1 VGLDFD
7 PILACQDCDIGSNV
21 EKTTIK
27 DGRCWAEVHGGRDKS
42 GNSELRVIPE
52 LALKDGKWE
61 FVNFHYPNPERPEF
75 ENLLSLLENLRE
87 FRARAQ
93 AQRAGTV
100 MVVPT
105 TRRAQA
111 NSDLAPPSNRTFLD
125 LPRLAERTR
134 NNNIEHAPGFEYP
147 ESLPQEVRNLFVDF
161 KVFEHM
167 RVASIGDTVV
177 REWPGG
183 PEVQLKIGARVK

>member
-1 VGLDFD
+1 MGLDFD

-75 ENLLSLLENLRE
+75 ENLLSLLESLRE
-87 FRARAQ
+87 FRAR
-93 AQRAGTV
+93 RAGAES
-100 MVVPT
+100 
-105 TRRAQA
+105 RNGNGRAH
-111 NSDLAPPSNRTFLD
+111 DTPSTS
-125 LPRLAERTR
+125 E
-134 NNNIEHAPGFEYP
+134 
-147 ESLPQEVRNLFVDF
+147 Q
-161 KVFEHM
+161 
-167 RVASIGDTVV
+167 
-177 REWPGG
+177 
-183 PEVQLKIGARVK
+183 